1 MVEYAIILVLYA
13 CVVVVTLIVM
23 GNTLQNTYW
32 NVLATFDTTVRAP
45 QVISCKQA
53 HYNCQH

>member
-1 MVEYAIILVLYA
+1 MVEYAIILVLCA

-32 NVLATFDTTVRAP
+32 NVLASFDTSGRAP
-45 QVISCKQA
+45 HVISCEQA